1 MPQDDLITTIVS
13 QLTDP
18 FRIGLIAALI
28 YTTIRNAAITGWL
41 VPMAAGIVFVAFI
54 IAVTMPSGGQSQAVV
69 ISAGVISNAVIAA
82 IMFGALFIW
91 RRFSK

>member
-1 MPQDDLITTIVS
+1 MIPDNIADIITS

-28 YTTIRNAAITGWL
+28 YTTLRNLAVTGWL
-41 VPMAAGIVFVAFI
+41 VPLAAGIVFVAFI
-54 IAVTMPSGGQSQAVV
+54 IAVTMPNNGQSQAVI
-69 ISAGVISNAVIAA
+69 ISAGVISNAIIAGV
-82 IMFGALFIW
+82 MFAAFFIW

>member
-1 MPQDDLITTIVS
+1 MTANDFVLIIFT

-18 FRIGLIAALI
+18 FRIGLLAALI
-28 YTTIRNAAITGWL
+28 YTTIRNSSITGWF

-54 IAVTMPSGGQSQAVV
+54 TAVTMPSGGQSQAVV
-69 ISAGVISNAVIAA
+69 ISAGVASNAIIVA
-82 IMFGALFIW
+82 ILFCALYLW